1 MTQIIKWL
9 LVGIFVVVI
18 LSVGWVWYRTAAL
31 GKAFA
36 QVQRGDSPLRVIE
49 LFGERP
55 HVTTNIET
63 SINWNEMWVDKTNGV
78 KCVRQFQFYPPFS
91 ICGELWV
98 VGFDEQSNAVAK
110 DHIVSP

>member
-9 LVGIFVVVI
+9 LVGVFIVVV

-36 QVQRGDSPLRVIE
+36 KVQRGDSPMRVTE

-55 HVTTNIET
+55 RVTTNIET
-63 SINWNEMWVDKTNGV
+63 NINWNEVWLDKTNGV
-78 KCVRQFQFYPPFS
+78 KCVRQFHFYPPFS
-91 ICGELWV
+91 ICGESWV
-98 VGFDEQSNAVAK
+98 VGFDEQSNAMAK
-110 DHIVSP
+110 YHIVSP